1 MPANDQYWRD
11 LGTMHKVFAV
21 SAFALFASTLL
32 MMSRDE
38 TREWRDYQRQAEKLK
53 IAKLTDQLKG
63 VNSDDLLKQVAEIEG
78 KLEAFKTSDAAAKV
92 EAAQEDVAKAK
103 GDLSRDSTT
112 SKFKN
117 AERDVARANFDI
129 AVRDAVS
136 DTVMAEKKA
145 AYDALQLEAEALA
158 RKVEISKAEHDQS
171 KESLAALTK
180 TRDEEAA
187 QLLKLTADRQG
198 LLDQLELIQPSN
210 AFVAFKRSFKEWP
223 IINGFNPHLNIKYDW
238 PRGLKQQLGMANV
251 DRVDRCRSCHVNI
264 ADFGVGN
271 VISYPSGDGKDGTYS
286 QPFAG
291 HPHPDLFVSS
301 DSPHKMEKFGCT
313 VCHEGDGSGT
323 SFQNAE
329 HAPANPAQAAEWE
342 EKNHWHS
349 NHFWEYP
356 MFPKHLAEAAC
367 LKCHHKVTELALS
380 DKFGNSAPKVVEGH
394 QIIQQYGCYG
404 CHDINGYDTG
414 KSIGPDLRLEP
425 NTDEQL
431 AKLKSDPNAVPG
443 EMRKPGPSLRHIGHK
458 STPEFIA
465 YWTENP
471 QRFRPT
477 TKMPKFFGNSN
488 QSDHLAE
495 MLQPVELQAIAAYLT
510 AKSEHLDLQS
520 PQDKHPGYVPNAER
534 GRTLFSRRGCMACHS
549 YDDAE
554 LKGVNADFGP
564 DLTKIHEKIK
574 SGEDGFKWMYS
585 WLKQPNAYHKRTKM
599 PNLYLNPEGEGD
611 KYVDPAA
618 DIAAFL
624 LAKGKAAP
632 TEFPKFQRPVSVL
645 GVVCD
650 EDFTAAEAAALGVD
664 HAGVRVTEV
673 LPGSAATRLITGDTG
688 TGPAALQVDDILLK
702 VGSMAI
708 RSVENLHDEI
718 AKLPSNKDATTLTF
732 IRNKA
737 TLTAQV
743 QVANPLDDLVRLY
756 LKKALPSTNKVNAV
770 LNSKQYPVHDDAF
783 ATDKDGQVKP
793 LSEFIKGDEIEL
805 AHPKQ
810 DGQFLDDEWER
821 QKMVYIGRRTIARY
835 GCFGCH
841 DIPGFEEAGPIGVA
855 LQDWGRKDTA
865 KLAPEHI
872 EEYLHHHGEVDGS
885 STLKRVGDALER
897 QMHDG
902 KASPEDLSAAY
913 FIDSL
918 MHHGRAGFLWQKLRD
933 PRSYDYQKTETKGW
947 DERLRMPKF
956 PFTEQQ
962 IESVATFVVGL
973 VADPPAPAFQYI
985 PSGAKAA
992 RLEGERVLAKYNC
1005 GGCHILELPEMRFAV
1020 APTDLYVPGLGP
1032 KNYESALGQLTKLNP
1047 IRVVDPG
1054 KVAKTKSGDMLL
1066 SVHGLV
1072 KTDPDLEE
1080 ALADQVLYFTNWDVL
1095 KVGGKTLYPGDTVTV
1110 PMNKL
1115 QSLSTGRGG
1124 ELAHWLVPQ
1133 LMANETAGDRGRAWQ
1148 ASPPPLIR
1156 EGFKV
1161 QTQWLYQFL
1170 KEPEQLRFTT
1180 VLRMPKFNMDDAEA
1194 LALANYFAAVDGAEF
1209 PYQSN
1214 QRQTADYIAEQ
1225 ESAHA
1230 VAFAGAPQ
1238 DRLTAGWKLVTTGQ
1252 CTKCHQVGGRP
1263 YTVSSDPKDIRG
1275 PNLDRVE
1282 KRLRPDWVQ
1291 LWITNPVW
1299 MTPYTSMPQVYPADA
1314 DGKYMPEFLGGKGG
1328 QQINATVDALL
1339 NYYKLLERHGK
1350 AEAPVV
1356 TPVAPVDPAAAP
1368 AAPTK

>member
-53 IAKLTDQLKG
+53 VAKLTDQLKG
-63 VNSDDLLKQVAEIEG
+63 VNSEDLKKQVDEIEE
-78 KLEAFKTSDAAAKV
+78 KLTKFKTSDAGKQV
-92 EAAQEDVAKAK
+92 EAAQAVVAQAK
-103 GDLSRDSTT
+103 GDLSRESTT

-136 DTVMAEKKA
+136 DKVLAEKKA

-158 RKVEISKAEHDQS
+158 RKVELAKGAHDQA

-187 QLLKLTADRQG
+187 QLLKLTAERQG
-198 LLDQLELIQPSN
+198 LMDQLDLIRPSSRLS
-210 AFVAFKRSFKEWP
+210 AWKRSFKEWP
-223 IINGFNPHLNIKYDW
+223 IINGFNPHLKIQYDW

-264 ADFGVGN
+264 ADFGAGN

-291 HPHPDLFVSS
+291 HPNPDLFITAG
-301 DSPHKMEKFGCT
+301 SPHSMEKFGCT

-329 HAPANPAQAAEWE
+329 HAPAHPAQAAEWE
-342 EKNHWHS
+342 AKNHWHS

-367 LKCHHKVTELALS
+367 LKCHHKVTELAQS
-380 DKFGNSAPKVVEGH
+380 EKFGNSAPKVVEGH
-394 QIIQQYGCYG
+394 QIISQYGCYG

-414 KSIGPDLRLEP
+414 KPIGPDLRLEP
-425 NTDEQL
+425 NTPEQL

-443 EMRKPGPSLRHIGHK
+443 EMRKPGPSLRHIGLK

-488 QSDHLAE
+488 QQDHLAE

-510 AKSEHLDLQS
+510 AKTQPLEMSS
-520 PQDKHPGYVPNAER
+520 PKEGYVASAER
-534 GRTLFSRRGCMACHS
+534 GKQLFSRRGCMACHS

-574 SGEDGFKWMYS
+574 PGEDGFQWMYS

-599 PNLYLNPEGEGD
+599 PNLFLNPEGEGD

-624 LAKGKAAP
+624 LAKGKDAP
-632 TEFPKFQRPVSVL
+632 TEFPEFQRPVSVL

-650 EDFTAAEAAALGVD
+650 EDFTAAEAAALGVE

-673 LPGSAATRLITGDTG
+673 LPGSAATRLNTGDQG

-702 VGSMAI
+702 VGSTAI
-708 RSVENLHDEI
+708 RSVENLHKEI
-718 AKLPSNKDATTLTF
+718 AKLPSNKDAITLTF
-732 IRNKA
+732 IRNKT
-737 TLTAQV
+737 TLTTQV

-756 LKKALPSTNKVNAV
+756 LKKALPSTDKVNAV
-770 LNSKQYPVHDDAF
+770 LNSKQYPVHGDAF
-783 ATDKDGQVKP
+783 AADKDGQVKS

-805 AHPKQ
+805 AHPAK
-810 DGQFLDDEWER
+810 DGQFSDDEWER

-841 DIPGFEEAGPIGVA
+841 DIPGFEDAGPIGVA

-885 STLKRVGDALER
+885 STLQRVGDALDR
-897 QMHDG
+897 QKHDG
-902 KASPEDLSAAY
+902 NAAPADLSAAY

-973 VADPPAPAFQYI
+973 VADPPAPAFQYKAT
-985 PSGAKAA
+985 GAKAA

-1005 GGCHILELPEMRFAV
+1005 AGCHILELPEVKFAV
-1020 APTDLYVPGLGP
+1020 APADLYAPGIGP
-1032 KNYESALGQLTKLNP
+1032 KNYESALGLLTKFNP
-1047 IRVVDPG
+1047 VRVVDPA
-1054 KVAKTKSGDMLL
+1054 KVAKTKSGDLLL

-1080 ALADQVLYFTNWDVL
+1080 APEDQKLYFTNWDVL
-1095 KVGGKTLYPGDTVTV
+1095 KVGDKTLYPGDTVTIPV
-1110 PMNKL
+1110 GKL
-1115 QSLSTGRGG
+1115 QSMSPGRGG
-1124 ELAHWLVPQ
+1124 DLAHWLVPQ
-1133 LMANETAGDRGRAWQ
+1133 LMKNETAGDRGRAWQ

-1156 EGFKV
+1156 EGVKV

-1170 KEPEQLRFTT
+1170 KEPEQIRYTT

-1194 LALANYFAAVDGAEF
+1194 MALANYFAAVDGAEF

-1214 QRQTADYIAEQ
+1214 ERQTADYIAEQ
-1225 ESAHA
+1225 EDAHK

-1252 CTKCHQVGGRP
+1252 CTKCHQVGGRL
-1263 YTVSSDPKDIRG
+1263 YTVSADPKDIRG

-1282 KRLRPDWVQ
+1282 KRLRPDWLQ
-1291 LWITNPVW
+1291 LWITNPMW
-1299 MTPYTSMPQVYPADA
+1299 TTPYTSMPQVYAADG
-1314 DGKYMPEFLGGKGG
+1314 DGKYMPEYLGGKGG
-1328 QQINATVDALL
+1328 QQIDATVDALL

-1350 AEAPVV
+1350 AEAP
-1356 TPVAPVDPAAAP
+1356 PVAPAAPADPAAAP
-1368 AAPTK
+1368 PAAPAK